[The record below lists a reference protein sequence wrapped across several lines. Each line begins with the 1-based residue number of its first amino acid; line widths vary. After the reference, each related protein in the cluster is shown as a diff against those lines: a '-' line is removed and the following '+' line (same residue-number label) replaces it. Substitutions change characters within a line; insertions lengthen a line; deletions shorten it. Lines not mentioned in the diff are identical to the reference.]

1 MQMSCVDRQMPGGPE
16 KAEPTG
22 PPTSLCALGGRAN
35 HRCPKTWSFHC
46 SPSDSGAKMKQG
58 KKTGTL
64 VSALAMSQAREEAGL
79 QPEKGSLCFWNRLQ
93 TMQQEEW
100 KRGQQN
106 SEQPRG
112 WVWE

>member
-1 MQMSCVDRQMPGGPE
+1 ME
-16 KAEPTG
+16 L
-22 PPTSLCALGGRAN
+22 SLQ
-35 HRCPKTWSFHC
+35 PF
-46 SPSDSGAKMKQG
+46 DSGAKMKQG

-100 KRGQQN
+100 KRGTAKLRTATWLGLGVTLETRLQFPDEGSPGN
-106 SEQPRG
+106 ST
-112 WVWE
+112 W